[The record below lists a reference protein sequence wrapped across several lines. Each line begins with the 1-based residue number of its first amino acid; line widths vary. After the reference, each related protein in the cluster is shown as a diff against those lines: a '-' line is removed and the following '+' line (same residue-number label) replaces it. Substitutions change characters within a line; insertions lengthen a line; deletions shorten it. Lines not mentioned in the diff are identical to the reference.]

1 MQFDESNIRNLL
13 IRAKEE
19 GVFSKAV
26 AGFILPDG
34 TRRLVALDTP
44 ENTVFDIA
52 SLTKVCPTST
62 LALSYILEGKL
73 GIDEKVCDYIPE
85 LQTNYR
91 DDVRIFHLLTHSLD
105 YRVPMKT
112 LRTLPPEGILDALY
126 TYQFEHAPGADFNYG
141 NPASV
146 LLGMILCRITGKD
159 LQQQGRERFFEP
171 LGMTRSGW
179 DPLTRDFNR
188 IEKAE
193 IMPTEICAFRNRKI
207 QGEIHDESA
216 WVLRKLFPV
225 GSAGMFSCVPD
236 LLKFVQMVLNDGII
250 EDSQQ
255 GPCEDL
261 PQEPRENLQQ
271 HLPPA
276 LRQNERHESHEDGK
290 RRIAPAGILEM
301 VSQNA
306 FANPEFAALTRTM
319 DSATRALAC
328 TALGWELNSTKF
340 MGTHASPRTFG
351 KTGFTGASIV
361 ADASAGAAVVL
372 LSNFTYPHREANAD
386 RIHAFRAALADA
398 FFGGY

>member
-1 MQFDESNIRNLL
+1 MHFDDYSIKKLLQQAESEN
-13 IRAKEE
+13 
-19 GVFSKAV
+19 VFHKAV

-34 TRRLVALDTP
+34 SVRTVALNTP

-73 GIDEKVCDYIPE
+73 DIDTKVVDFIPE

-91 DDVRIFHLLTHSLD
+91 EDIRIFHLLTHSLD

-112 LRTLPPEGILDALY
+112 LRELPPEGILNALY
-126 TYQFEHAPGADFNYG
+126 TYQFAKAPGEDFNYG

-146 LLGMILCRITGKD
+146 LLGIILQRLAGAD

-179 DPLTRDFNR
+179 DPLSRDWNPVP
-188 IEKAE
+188 KNE
-193 IMPTEICAFRNRKI
+193 IAPTEFCNFRGREI

-236 LLKFVQMVLNDGII
+236 LLKFVQMVMND
-250 EDSQQ
+250 
-255 GPCEDL
+255 
-261 PQEPRENLQQ
+261 EP
-271 HLPPA
+271 
-276 LRQNERHESHEDGK
+276 K
-290 RRIAPAGILEM
+290 GILDL
-301 VSQNA
+301 VSKNA
-306 FANPEFAALTRTM
+306 FAREDAAKFM
-319 DSATRALAC
+319 PAGATAAEGAC
-328 TALGWELNSTKF
+328 TALGWELAQSKF
-340 MGTHASPRTFG
+340 MGSHISPRTFG

-361 ADASAGAAVVL
+361 CDPIAGAAVVL
-372 LSNFTYPHREANAD
+372 LSDFTYPHREPNAD
-386 RIHAFRAALADA
+386 RIHAFRACLADA
-398 FFGGY
+398 FFGKL

>member
-1 MQFDESNIRNLL
+1 MKFEKDVLMGLL
-13 IRAKEE
+13 KRAETE
-19 GVFSKAV
+19 GVFNKAV

-34 TRRLVALDTP
+34 SREILTLNTP

-73 GIDEKVCDYIPE
+73 SVDTKVIDFIPE

-91 DDVRIFHLLTHSLD
+91 EDIRVFHLLTHSLD

-112 LRTLPPEGILDALY
+112 LRTLPAEGILNALY
-126 TYQFEHAPGADFNYG
+126 TYQFEKAPGAEFNYG

-146 LLGMILCRITGKD
+146 LLGIILQRLMGKD
-159 LQQQGRERFFEP
+159 LQQQGRERFFIP

-179 DPLTRDFNR
+179 DPLTRDWNP
-188 IEKAE
+188 IPKAE
-193 IMPTEICAFRNRKI
+193 ISPTEICNFRGREI

-236 LLKFVQMVLNDGII
+236 LLNFVQMILNDGMIANGCGG
-250 EDSQQ
+250 E
-255 GPCEDL
+255 CA
-261 PQEPRENLQQ
+261 RV
-271 HLPPA
+271 
-276 LRQNERHESHEDGK
+276 
-290 RRIAPAGILEM
+290 APAGILKM
-301 VSQNA
+301 VSENA
-306 FANPEFAALTRTM
+306 FAL
-319 DSATRALAC
+319 DSADKYSTAKDAC
-328 TALGWELNSTKF
+328 TALGWELNNAKF
-340 MGTHASPRTFG
+340 MGTKISPRTFG

-361 ADASAGAAVVL
+361 ADPDKGAAVVL

-386 RIHAFRAALADA
+386 RIHAFRASLSDA
-398 FFGGY
+398 FFG

>member
-1 MQFDESNIRNLL
+1 MKFEKETLEGLLKRAES
-13 IRAKEE
+13 E
-19 GVFSKAV
+19 GIFNKAV

-34 TRRLVALDTP
+34 RREILALNTP

-73 GIDEKVCDYIPE
+73 SVDTKVIDFIPE

-91 DDVRIFHLLTHSLD
+91 EDIRVFHLLTHSLD

-112 LRTLPPEGILDALY
+112 LRTLPAEGILNALY
-126 TYQFEHAPGADFNYG
+126 TYQFEKAPGADFNYG

-146 LLGMILCRITGKD
+146 LLGIILQRLMGKD
-159 LQQQGRERFFEP
+159 LQQQGRERFFIP

-179 DPLTRDFNR
+179 DPLTRDWNP
-188 IEKAE
+188 IPKAE
-193 IMPTEICAFRNRKI
+193 ISPTEICSFRGREI

-236 LLKFVQMVLNDGII
+236 LLNFVQMILNDGMIANGCGG
-250 EDSQQ
+250 E
-255 GPCEDL
+255 CA
-261 PQEPRENLQQ
+261 RV
-271 HLPPA
+271 
-276 LRQNERHESHEDGK
+276 
-290 RRIAPAGILEM
+290 APAGILKM
-301 VSQNA
+301 VSENA
-306 FANPEFAALTRTM
+306 FAL
-319 DSATRALAC
+319 DSASKYSTAKDAC
-328 TALGWELNSTKF
+328 TALGWELNNAKF
-340 MGTHASPRTFG
+340 MGSKISPHTFG

-361 ADASAGAAVVL
+361 ADPDKGAAVVL

-386 RIHAFRAALADA
+386 RIHAFRASLSDA
-398 FFGGY
+398 FFG

>member
-13 IRAKEE
+13 IRAKAE
-19 GVFSKAV
+19 GIFSKAV

-34 TRRLVALDTP
+34 TTRILTLDTP
-44 ENTVFDIA
+44 KNTVFDIA

-62 LALSYILEGKL
+62 LALSYILEGSL
-73 GIDEKVCDYIPE
+73 HIDDRVADYIPE
-85 LQTNYR
+85 LKTNYR

-126 TYQFEHAPGADFNYG
+126 TYQFERAPGADFNYG

-193 IMPTEICAFRNRKI
+193 IMPTEICAFRNREI

-250 EDSQQ
+250 EGSQSRAQ
-255 GPCEDL
+255 APHE
-261 PQEPRENLQQ
+261 PQQEPR
-271 HLPPA
+271 
-276 LRQNERHESHEDGK
+276 RV
-290 RRIAPAGILEM
+290 APAGILEM

-319 DSATRALAC
+319 DSATRAGAC

-398 FFGGY
+398 FFKSV

>member
-1 MQFDESNIRNLL
+1 MKFEKETLEGLLKRAES
-13 IRAKEE
+13 E
-19 GVFSKAV
+19 GIFNKAV

-34 TRRLVALDTP
+34 RREILALNTP

-73 GIDEKVCDYIPE
+73 SVDTKVIDFIPE

-91 DDVRIFHLLTHSLD
+91 EDIRVFHLLTHSLD

-112 LRTLPPEGILDALY
+112 LRTLPAEGILNALY
-126 TYQFEHAPGADFNYG
+126 TYQFEKAPGADFNYG

-146 LLGMILCRITGKD
+146 LLGIILQRLMGKD
-159 LQQQGRERFFEP
+159 LQQQGRERFFIP

-179 DPLTRDFNR
+179 DPLTRDWNP
-188 IEKAE
+188 IPKAE
-193 IMPTEICAFRNRKI
+193 ISPTEICSFRGREI

-236 LLKFVQMVLNDGII
+236 LLNFVQIILNDGMIANGCGG
-250 EDSQQ
+250 E
-255 GPCEDL
+255 CA
-261 PQEPRENLQQ
+261 RV
-271 HLPPA
+271 
-276 LRQNERHESHEDGK
+276 
-290 RRIAPAGILEM
+290 APAGILKM
-301 VSQNA
+301 VSENA
-306 FANPEFAALTRTM
+306 FAL
-319 DSATRALAC
+319 DSASKYSTAKDAC
-328 TALGWELNSTKF
+328 TALGWELNNAKF
-340 MGTHASPRTFG
+340 MGSKISPHTFG

-361 ADASAGAAVVL
+361 ADPDKGAAVVL

-386 RIHAFRAALADA
+386 RIHAFRASLSDA
-398 FFGGY
+398 FFE

>member
-1 MQFDESNIRNLL
+1 M
-13 IRAKEE
+13 EE
-19 GVFSKAV
+19 TAPIPCKKIAYRQMTFNKQTFLKILQQGNDAGIFSKAV
-26 AGFILPDG
+26 AGFVLPDG
-34 TRRLVALDTP
+34 TTQITALDTP

-73 GIDEKVCDYIPE
+73 GIDDRVADHIPE
-85 LQTNYR
+85 LQTNFR

-112 LRTLPPEGILDALY
+112 LRTLPPEGILNALY
-126 TYQFEHAPGADFNYG
+126 TYRFEKAPGADFNYG

-146 LLGMILCRITGKD
+146 LLGIILQRLTGKD

-171 LGMTRSGW
+171 LGMARSGW

-193 IMPTEICAFRNRKI
+193 IAPTEICAFRGREI

-236 LLKFVQMVLNDGII
+236 LLKFVQMVLNDGV
-250 EDSQQ
+250 
-255 GPCEDL
+255 GPAAEL
-261 PQEPRENLQQ
+261 PSAPEPRQQ
-271 HLPPA
+271 PEP
-276 LRQNERHESHEDGK
+276 
-290 RRIAPAGILEM
+290 RRIAPAGILDM
-301 VSQNA
+301 VSTNA
-306 FANPEFAALTRTM
+306 FAREEFAPLTRAM
-319 DSATRALAC
+319 DAETRKTAC
-328 TALGWELNSTKF
+328 TALGWELNAAKF
-340 MGTHASPRTFG
+340 MGTHVSPRTFG

-361 ADASAGAAVVL
+361 ADAEKGAAVVL
-372 LSNFTYPHREANAD
+372 LSNFTYPHREPSAD
-386 RIHAFRAALADA
+386 RIHAFRATLADA
-398 FFGGY
+398 FFKSV

>member
-1 MQFDESNIRNLL
+1 MKFEKETLEGLLKRAES
-13 IRAKEE
+13 E
-19 GVFSKAV
+19 GIFNKAV

-34 TRRLVALDTP
+34 RREILTLNTP

-73 GIDEKVCDYIPE
+73 SVDTKVIDFIPE

-91 DDVRIFHLLTHSLD
+91 EDIRVFHLLTHSLD

-112 LRTLPPEGILDALY
+112 LRSLPAEGILNALY
-126 TYQFEHAPGADFNYG
+126 TYQFEKAPGADFNYG

-146 LLGMILCRITGKD
+146 LLGIILQRLMGKD
-159 LQQQGRERFFEP
+159 LQQQGRERFFIP

-179 DPLTRDFNR
+179 DPLTRDWNP
-188 IEKAE
+188 IPKAE
-193 IMPTEICAFRNRKI
+193 ISPTEICSFRGREI

-236 LLKFVQMVLNDGII
+236 LLNFVQMILNDGMIANGCGG
-250 EDSQQ
+250 D
-255 GPCEDL
+255 CA
-261 PQEPRENLQQ
+261 RV
-271 HLPPA
+271 
-276 LRQNERHESHEDGK
+276 
-290 RRIAPAGILEM
+290 APAGILKM
-301 VSQNA
+301 VSENA
-306 FANPEFAALTRTM
+306 FAL
-319 DSATRALAC
+319 DSASKYSTAKDAC
-328 TALGWELNSTKF
+328 TALGWELNNAKF
-340 MGTHASPRTFG
+340 MGTKISPRTFG

-361 ADASAGAAVVL
+361 ADPDKGAAVVL

-386 RIHAFRAALADA
+386 RIHAFRASLSDA
-398 FFGGY
+398 FFG